1 MESASHF
8 RAISKFGERGIAT
21 TPATLD
27 LFDIDFDA
35 PLLDEKRKAV
45 YVSLVASLL
54 YPATHGRW
62 DFQLPFS
69 VLSKKVSAPTEL
81 DLYRARRALR
91 YVNATAQRSLKLR
104 ADELQVHYHADASH
118 IVHYDTGRGHYGA
131 AISLGKHAPYCWA
144 TASTVKMV
152 TRSTAETEFVAFVE
166 KLPVA
171 LHLARM
177 LRFMNLVETK
187 TVQGWEDNEAAI
199 SLLHSESP
207 LSARTRHIDVR
218 RFWSAQV
225 IKDGDLRIDHFRSE
239 EFVVDGFTKPKA
251 GLDFQVFVDGALG
264 PK

>member
-1 MESASHF
+1 
-8 RAISKFGERGIAT
+8 
-21 TPATLD
+21 
-27 LFDIDFDA
+27 
-35 PLLDEKRKAV
+35 
-45 YVSLVASLL
+45 
-54 YPATHGRW
+54 
-62 DFQLPFS
+62 
-69 VLSKKVSAPTEL
+69 
-81 DLYRARRALR
+81 
-91 YVNATAQRSLKLR
+91 
-104 ADELQVHYHADASH
+104 
-118 IVHYDTGRGHYGA
+118 
-131 AISLGKHAPYCWA
+131 
-144 TASTVKMV
+144 MV

-225 IKDGDLRIDHFRSE
+225 IKDGDLRIDHFKSE